1 MIKKMLGAASI
12 YIGLPSNIYFIAI
25 ARFILGLGNFI
36 LPFMLLLLTE
46 RFNYSATIAA
56 SLTMGVTGVYFIGGM
71 LGGKLSDKI
80 GHKHV
85 FVCGE
90 LAGAIVLLVCGF
102 FLSTPIVIPFLLF
115 GAYLFFGLALP
126 ASNALVADLS
136 NPKNRDAI
144 ISLSYLAFNLGSS
157 VGPLIAGYLFWNYTN
172 WIFWGNGLTSLIGA
186 LIILFGVSSISQE
199 KIITQKTLLNAQFE
213 QPVTGT
219 IWAMLSK
226 RPRIIFFSFLCAFMW
241 VVMTQMTVATPLYLN
256 FMFGRYGPILFGQL
270 CTFSCL
276 AIVLITPIL
285 MTLTS
290 KKTDII
296 TLAYSGVLFSI
307 GYLLVMS
314 GIMISIQFIAWFFL
328 SAGEILLYTKEG
340 IYLANQSPISHRG
353 RIQSFSIAIRYIF
366 LMPSFL
372 LIGFTIDYFGYQ
384 YTWVLIIIIAILATF
399 GFIIMD
405 KFLRK
410 NNLIDN
416 ANKTHSENI
425 RD

>member
-1 MIKKMLGAASI
+1 MIKKILGAAI
-12 YIGLPSNIYFIAI
+12 VYIGLPSNIYFIAI
-25 ARFILGLGNFI
+25 ARLILGLGNFI

-46 RFNYSATIAA
+46 RFNYSATIAT
-56 SLTMGVTGVYFIGGM
+56 SLTMGVTGAYFIGSM

-85 FVCGE
+85 FVYGE
-90 LAGAIVLLVCGF
+90 LAGAVVLLACGF

-144 ISLSYLAFNLGSS
+144 MSLSYLAFNLGSS
-157 VGPLIAGYLFWNYTN
+157 VGPLVAGYLFWDHTH

-186 LIILFGVSSISQE
+186 LIVLFGVTSIYKE
-199 KIITQKTLLNAQFE
+199 KITTQKVLSNVEFE
-213 QPVTGT
+213 QPIAGT
-219 IWAMLSK
+219 IWTILSE
-226 RPRIIFFSFLCAFMW
+226 RPRIIIFSFLCSLMW
-241 VVMTQMTVATPLYLN
+241 VVMTQMTVANPLYLN
-256 FMFGRYGPILFGQL
+256 FMFDSYGPVLFGQL

-285 MTLTS
+285 ITLTS
-290 KKTDII
+290 KKSDII
-296 TLAYSGVLFSI
+296 TLAYSGIFFSV

-314 GIMISIQFIAWFFL
+314 GKMIPTQFIAWFFL

-353 RIQSFSIAIRYIF
+353 RIQSFSISIRYIF
-366 LMPSFL
+366 LMPSFI
-372 LIGFTIDYFGYQ
+372 LIGFAIDNFGYQ
-384 YTWVLIIIIAILATF
+384 YTWMLIILIAVLPTF

>member
-1 MIKKMLGAASI
+1 MIKKMLGATSI

-25 ARFILGLGNFI
+25 ARLILGLGNFI

-56 SLTMGVTGVYFIGGM
+56 SLTMGVTGAYFIGSL

-90 LAGAIVLLVCGF
+90 LAGAIVLLACGS
-102 FLSTPIVIPFLLF
+102 FLSTPIVIAFLLF

-126 ASNALVADLS
+126 ASNALIADLS

-144 ISLSYLAFNLGSS
+144 MSLSYLAFNLGSS
-157 VGPLIAGYLFWNYTN
+157 IGPLTAGYLFWDHTH
-172 WIFWGNGLTSLIGA
+172 WIFWGNGLTSLVGA
-186 LIILFGVSSISQE
+186 LIVLFGVTSIYKE
-199 KIITQKTLLNAQFE
+199 KIVTQKALLNVEFE

-219 IWAMLSK
+219 IWTILSE
-226 RPRIIFFSFLCAFMW
+226 RPRIIIFSFLCSLMW
-241 VVMTQMTVATPLYLN
+241 VVMTQMTVANPLYLN
-256 FMFGRYGPILFGQL
+256 YMFDRYGSILFGQL

-290 KKTDII
+290 KKSDII
-296 TLAYSGVLFSI
+296 NLAYSGGLFSI
-307 GYLLVMS
+307 GYFLVMS
-314 GIMISIQFIAWFFL
+314 GTIIPIHFIAWLFL

-372 LIGFTIDYFGYQ
+372 LIGFSIDNIGYQ
-384 YTWVLIIIIAILATF
+384 YTWILIIFIAVLATF

-405 KFLRK
+405 KLLK
-410 NNLIDN
+410 S
-416 ANKTHSENI
+416 K
-425 RD
+425 